1 MVILIIAIVA
11 VIGIVWFQFKSFNG
25 TKKGIEELKSFFPAI
40 DKVALKECT
49 VNKNDISDRKAL
61 RKIAQNPPS
70 RKDDVDMTDEDV
82 NVSLITVSGGSNAFK
97 EVVFETNEYLCK
109 NVGTSADLD
118 VLQDICDKKLEVK
131 DNAVKSTLNL
141 PLFIGLGGTFI
152 GIIIGVIGFAL
163 DLNDLFGTTSS
174 TTTTEQVISTPVVDN
189 NVTSIDQTVQSS
201 VENKDEG
208 SSDET
213 NSLQFLLYGI
223 GCAMAASLCGLVL
236 MVRNT
241 AFNYREA
248 TADLDTKRNEYFD
261 FLRRELMPTL
271 ANSMSSS
278 LNSLKSVLGHFVD
291 KFGKNLDAYAD
302 SAELLNENLEKQHLV
317 LTQIQDMGMTR
328 MANRVASAFVQLNEA
343 ADALNTFQQYQQELN
358 TTIHQVKTGVS
369 QIDALIAKFDNFMSA
384 LSSVANAQG
393 TAIALQQQFKE
404 AIEQHFPT
412 GSDGR
417 EMWRREFDALL
428 MDAQNVS
435 QQLSNQLA
443 QNTGYVQQFVTDNT
457 RFFASFDEMRSVL
470 GALVEYSRAQSEC
483 YRDLKDEIL
492 SLRKDTKDSQRET
505 AELHKSLLEAVK
517 AMTKAVKDLKD

>member
-1 MVILIIAIVA
+1 MLILIIAIVA
-11 VIGIVWFQFKSFNG
+11 VIGIVWLQFKCFNS
-25 TKKGIEELKSFFPAI
+25 TKKGIEELKTFFPPI

-49 VNKNDISDRKAL
+49 TNKDAISDRFTL
-61 RKIAQNPPS
+61 RQVAQNPPS
-70 RKDDVDMTDEDV
+70 KKDEVDMTDEDV
-82 NVSLITVSGGSNAFK
+82 NVSLITTTGGSKSFK

-109 NVGTSADLD
+109 NVGTSADLG

-131 DNAVKSTLNL
+131 ENAVKSTLNL
-141 PLFIGLGGTFI
+141 PLFVGLGGTFI
-152 GIIIGVIGFAL
+152 GIIIGVIGFAF
-163 DLNDLFGTTSS
+163 DLNSLFDSTSS
-174 TTTTEQVISTPVVDN
+174 SPEIEQTINAPVGTESVPTISAVE
-189 NVTSIDQTVQSS
+189 SQQS
-201 VENKDEG
+201 EP

-236 MVRNT
+236 MVINT
-241 AFNYREA
+241 AINYRKA

-328 MANRVASAFVQLNEA
+328 MANRVASAFVQLHEA
-343 ADALNTFQQYQQELN
+343 ADALNTFHQYQQDLN
-358 TTIHQVKTGVS
+358 TTIHQVQGGVA
-369 QIDALIAKFDNFMSA
+369 QIDTLIAKFDNFISA

-412 GSDGR
+412 GADGR
-417 EMWRREFDALL
+417 EMWRKEFDNLL
-428 MDAQNVS
+428 TDAQTVS
-435 QQLSNQLA
+435 RQLNSQLT
-443 QNTGYVQQFVTDNT
+443 QNTSYVQQFVTDNSK
-457 RFFASFDEMRSVL
+457 FFTSFDEMRSVL
-470 GALVEYSRAQSEC
+470 AALVEYSKAQSEC
-483 YRDLKDEIL
+483 YKDLKDEIL

>member
-1 MVILIIAIVA
+1 MLILIIAIVA
-11 VIGIVWFQFKSFNG
+11 VIGILWLQFKCFNS
-25 TKKGIEELKSFFPAI
+25 TKEGIEELKTFFPSI

-49 VNKNDISDRKAL
+49 TNKDAIADRFTL
-61 RKIAQNPPS
+61 RQVVQNPPS
-70 RKDDVDMTDEDV
+70 KKDEVDMTDVDV
-82 NVSLITVSGGSNAFK
+82 NVSLITTNGGSKAFK

-109 NVGTSADLD
+109 NIGTSADLG

-131 DNAVKSTLNL
+131 ENAVKSTLNL

-152 GIIIGVIGFAL
+152 GIIIGVIGFAF
-163 DLNDLFGTTSS
+163 DLNSLFDSASS
-174 TTTTEQVISTPVVDN
+174 VPKIEQVTAMPVGNDNVPEIGSIS
-189 NVTSIDQTVQSS
+189 SS
-201 VENKDEG
+201 EITQEG
-208 SSDET
+208 SGNET
-213 NSLQFLLYGI
+213 NSLQFLLIGI
-223 GCAMAASLCGLVL
+223 GCAMAASLCGLIL
-236 MVRNT
+236 MVYNT
-241 AFNYREA
+241 AINYRQT

-343 ADALNTFQQYQQELN
+343 ADALNTFHQYQQDLN
-358 TTIHQVKTGVS
+358 TTIHQVQGGVA
-369 QIDALIAKFDNFMSA
+369 QIDSLIAKFDNFISA

-417 EMWRREFDALL
+417 EMWRKEFDNLL
-428 MDAQNVS
+428 TDAQNVS
-435 QQLSNQLA
+435 SQLNAQLS
-443 QNTGYVQQFVTDNT
+443 QNTSYVQQFVTDNSK
-457 RFFASFDEMRSVL
+457 FFTSFDEMRSVL
-470 GALVEYSRAQSEC
+470 TALVEYSKAQSEC

-517 AMTKAVKDLKD
+517 AMTKAIKDIKD

>member
-1 MVILIIAIVA
+1 MLILIIAIVA
-11 VIGIVWFQFKSFNG
+11 VIGILWLQFKCFNS
-25 TKKGIEELKSFFPAI
+25 TKKGIEELKNFFPSI

-49 VNKNDISDRKAL
+49 TNKDAIADRFTL
-61 RKIAQNPPS
+61 RQVAQNPPS
-70 RKDDVDMTDEDV
+70 KKDEIDMTDDDV
-82 NVSLITVSGGSNAFK
+82 NVSLITTAGGSKAFK

-109 NVGTSADLD
+109 NVGTSADLG

-131 DNAVKSTLNL
+131 ENNVKSTLNL

-152 GIIIGVIGFAL
+152 GIIIGVIGFAF
-163 DLNDLFGTTSS
+163 DLNSLFDSTS
-174 TTTTEQVISTPVVDN
+174 TAPKTEQVAAMPVANDNITEIGATPSSE
-189 NVTSIDQTVQSS
+189 TSQEES
-201 VENKDEG
+201 G
-208 SSDET
+208 DET
-213 NSLQFLLYGI
+213 NSLQFLLIGI
-223 GCAMAASLCGLVL
+223 GCAMAASLCGLIL
-236 MVRNT
+236 MVYNT
-241 AFNYREA
+241 AINYRQA

-343 ADALNTFQQYQQELN
+343 ADALNTFHQYQQDLN
-358 TTIHQVKTGVS
+358 TTIHQVQGGVA
-369 QIDALIAKFDNFMSA
+369 QIDSLIAKFDSFISA

-417 EMWRREFDALL
+417 EMWRKEFDNLL
-428 MDAQNVS
+428 TDAQNVS
-435 QQLSNQLA
+435 RQLNTQLS
-443 QNTGYVQQFVTDNT
+443 QNTSYVQQFVTDNSK
-457 RFFASFDEMRSVL
+457 FFTSFDEMRSVL
-470 GALVEYSRAQSEC
+470 TALVEYSKAQSEC
-483 YRDLKDEIL
+483 YKDLKDEIL

-517 AMTKAVKDLKD
+517 AMTKAVKDMKD